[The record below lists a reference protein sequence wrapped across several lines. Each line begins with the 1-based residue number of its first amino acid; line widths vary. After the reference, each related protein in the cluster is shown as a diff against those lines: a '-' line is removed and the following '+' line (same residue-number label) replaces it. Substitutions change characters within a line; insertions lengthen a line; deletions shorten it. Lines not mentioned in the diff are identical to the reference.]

1 MKTMVKNINRSAK
14 VLMMICAFISLSSML
29 SGQNMAQ
36 INARFSNPR
45 FDDNTRMYFLDV
57 ELNSKVSKE
66 FLFGMNVRFFYD
78 ANMLEFQNFDQF
90 TAGYGTMGE
99 SPRSTASAGQSGMQ
113 MFNLKES
120 TVFVNGAVQLT
131 DENTPL
137 LIVPEKWVKVFRA
150 CFKVPLNYSD
160 KKDFCPSIIWDTK
173 GDIGRGGFLMGDDGL
188 VITVLEDDPNTP
200 EISAPSHV
208 IGTYF
213 NWEQNSADGM
223 PYGKPVPTNCVT
235 ISQTTS
241 TQDGEPNAKG
251 FALFQNEPNPFNR
264 GTAIQFILPTAQHA
278 TFKFYDV
285 TGKEIDVINGEYKE
299 GRNIINLDRQSWMQ
313 ESKVILYRMET
324 EGFRSNTL
332 KMVLINE

>member
-1 MKTMVKNINRSAK
+1 MLKNINMSAK
-14 VLMMICAFISLSSML
+14 VLMMICAFISTTFML

-90 TAGYGTMGE
+90 TAGYGTLGE
-99 SPRSTASAGQSGMQ
+99 SPRAAVSNGQAGVQ

-120 TVFVNGAVQLT
+120 TAFVNRSVQLT

-137 LIVPEKWVKVFRA
+137 VIVPEKWVKVFRA
-150 CFKVPLNYSD
+150 CFKVPLTYSD
-160 KKDFCPSIIWDTK
+160 KTDFCPSIIWDTK
-173 GDIGRGGFLMGDDGL
+173 GDVGTGGFLMGDDGL
-188 VITVLEDDPNTP
+188 VITTLENDPNTP
-200 EISAPSHV
+200 EVSAPSHV
-208 IGTYF
+208 NATFF
-213 NWEQNSADGM
+213 NWEQNLEDGM
-223 PYGKPVPTNCVT
+223 PYGKPVQTSCVT
-235 ISQTTS
+235 ISETTS
-241 TQDGEPNAKG
+241 TQDINEKG

-264 GTAIQFILPTAQHA
+264 ETSIQFILPSARQA
-278 TFKFYDV
+278 TFKFFDV
-285 TGKEIDVINGEYKE
+285 SGKEIDQIKGEYKE
-299 GRNIINLDRQSWMQ
+299 GRNIINLARKPWMA
-313 ESKVILYRMET
+313 ESKVIFYQMET
-324 EGFRSNTL
+324 EGFRSKTL